1 MIVETWLDAEFE
13 GGRHQRRVDLITA
26 IEEEINMQSYHL
38 TQWVLFF
45 FIYSFIGWVW
55 ECCFVSVRKR
65 RWVNRGFMYGPM
77 LPIYGFGALAV
88 LISTIR
94 VRDSIPLIFLFGMVG
109 ATLLEYVTG
118 AVMERLF
125 NVKYWDYSNQKFN
138 LNGYICLTSSLG
150 WGLFSVLLVKFVH
163 VPIEGAVLKIPTII
177 AEGIAFVLTVAAA
190 VDVTQSF
197 NDAMDLKRILAQL
210 EESKKQIR
218 KIQEKLKVASEE
230 FVEDYRQR
238 AGEFVEDYRRRV
250 EEHVEDYRG
259 RAEEMAEDY
268 KKLAEEHMDSY
279 RQRAEEMV
287 EGYKEEIKVQK
298 KKRREQINSRKEEYL
313 ARVHARREERQ
324 RLLARLSERAELL
337 MKEEFTSKVD
347 ELIGEDKREEY
358 AKIKKNISREMTK
371 MHDRTDRSYIR
382 AARHLKGN
390 PTAVS
395 KRFSEALA
403 ELRKH
408 MDEK

>member
-1 MIVETWLDAEFE
+1 
-13 GGRHQRRVDLITA
+13 
-26 IEEEINMQSYHL
+26 MQSYHL

-163 VPIEGAVLKIPTII
+163 VPIEGAVLKIPTLI
-177 AEGIAFVLTVAAA
+177 AECIAFVLTVAAA

-230 FVEDYRQR
+230 FMEDYRQR

-337 MKEEFTSKVD
+337 MKEEFPSKVD

>member
-1 MIVETWLDAEFE
+1 
-13 GGRHQRRVDLITA
+13 
-26 IEEEINMQSYHL
+26 MQSYHL

-238 AGEFVEDYRRRV
+238 AGEFVEEYRRRV
-250 EEHVEDYRG
+250 EEHVVDYRG

>member
-1 MIVETWLDAEFE
+1 
-13 GGRHQRRVDLITA
+13 
-26 IEEEINMQSYHL
+26 MQSYHL

-55 ECCFVSVRKR
+55 ECRFVSVRKR

>member
-1 MIVETWLDAEFE
+1 
-13 GGRHQRRVDLITA
+13 
-26 IEEEINMQSYHL
+26 MQSYHL
-38 TQWVLFF
+38 TQWVFLF
-45 FIYSFIGWVW
+45 FIYSFIGWVR

>member
-1 MIVETWLDAEFE
+1 
-13 GGRHQRRVDLITA
+13 
-26 IEEEINMQSYHL
+26 MQSYHL

-279 RQRAEEMV
+279 CQRAEEMV

>member
-1 MIVETWLDAEFE
+1 
-13 GGRHQRRVDLITA
+13 
-26 IEEEINMQSYHL
+26 MQSYHL

-259 RAEEMAEDY
+259 GAEEMAEDY

>member
-1 MIVETWLDAEFE
+1 
-13 GGRHQRRVDLITA
+13 
-26 IEEEINMQSYHL
+26 MQSYHL

-324 RLLARLSERAELL
+324 RLLVRLSERAELL

>member
-1 MIVETWLDAEFE
+1 
-13 GGRHQRRVDLITA
+13 
-26 IEEEINMQSYHL
+26 MQSYHL

-298 KKRREQINSRKEEYL
+298 NKRREQINSRKEEYL

>member
-1 MIVETWLDAEFE
+1 
-13 GGRHQRRVDLITA
+13 
-26 IEEEINMQSYHL
+26 MQSYHL

-259 RAEEMAEDY
+259 RAEENGGRLQKTGRRAY
-268 KKLAEEHMDSY
+268 GQLPSA
-279 RQRAEEMV
+279 RRRNGRGIQRRDQSS
-287 EGYKEEIKVQK
+287 KEETPRTNQFTQ
-298 KKRREQINSRKEEYL
+298 RRISGACSCK
-313 ARVHARREERQ
+313 ARRETASSCKIVGEGG
-324 RLLARLSERAELL
+324 
-337 MKEEFTSKVD
+337 TVD
-347 ELIGEDKREEY
+347 EGRIY
-358 AKIKKNISREMTK
+358 IK
-371 MHDRTDRSYIR
+371 
-382 AARHLKGN
+382 G
-390 PTAVS
+390 
-395 KRFSEALA
+395 
-403 ELRKH
+403 
-408 MDEK
+408 

>member
-1 MIVETWLDAEFE
+1 
-13 GGRHQRRVDLITA
+13 
-26 IEEEINMQSYHL
+26 MQSYHL

-125 NVKYWDYSNQKFN
+125 NVKYWDYSNQKYN

>member
-1 MIVETWLDAEFE
+1 
-13 GGRHQRRVDLITA
+13 
-26 IEEEINMQSYHL
+26 MQSYHL

-45 FIYSFIGWVW
+45 FIYSFIGWGW

>member
-1 MIVETWLDAEFE
+1 MGIVLFHLQFYRLGMGMLLCFCAETPLGKPRIYVRADAADLWIRSACGLDQYDQS
-13 GGRHQRRVDLITA
+13 QRQYSVDLFIRHGWSNAVGIRYRGGYGETFQC
-26 IEEEINMQSYHL
+26 EILGLQQSE
-38 TQWVLFF
+38 
-45 FIYSFIGWVW
+45 I
-55 ECCFVSVRKR
+55 
-65 RWVNRGFMYGPM
+65 
-77 LPIYGFGALAV
+77 
-88 LISTIR
+88 
-94 VRDSIPLIFLFGMVG
+94 
-109 ATLLEYVTG
+109 
-118 AVMERLF
+118 
-125 NVKYWDYSNQKFN
+125 
-138 LNGYICLTSSLG
+138 
-150 WGLFSVLLVKFVH
+150 KFVH

-218 KIQEKLKVASEE
+218 KIQEKLKVASEEFVEDYRQRAGE

>member
-1 MIVETWLDAEFE
+1 
-13 GGRHQRRVDLITA
+13 
-26 IEEEINMQSYHL
+26 MQSYHL

-238 AGEFVEDYRRRV
+238 AGEFVEDYR
-250 EEHVEDYRG
+250 
-259 RAEEMAEDY
+259 
-268 KKLAEEHMDSY
+268 
-279 RQRAEEMV
+279 QRAEEMV

>member
-1 MIVETWLDAEFE
+1 
-13 GGRHQRRVDLITA
+13 
-26 IEEEINMQSYHL
+26 MQSYHL

-118 AVMERLF
+118 TVMERLF

-279 RQRAEEMV
+279 HQRAEEMV

>member
-1 MIVETWLDAEFE
+1 
-13 GGRHQRRVDLITA
+13 
-26 IEEEINMQSYHL
+26 MQSYHL

-197 NDAMDLKRILAQL
+197 NDAMDLKRILVQL

>member
-1 MIVETWLDAEFE
+1 MGIVLFHLQFYRLGMGMLFCFCAETPLGKPRIYVRADAADLWIRSACGLDQYDQ
-13 GGRHQRRVDLITA
+13 GQRQHSVDL
-26 IEEEINMQSYHL
+26 
-38 TQWVLFF
+38 
-45 FIYSFIGWVW
+45 FI
-55 ECCFVSVRKR
+55 RH
-65 RWVNRGFMYGPM
+65 
-77 LPIYGFGALAV
+77 
-88 LISTIR
+88 
-94 VRDSIPLIFLFGMVG
+94 VG

-150 WGLFSVLLVKFVH
+150 WGLFSVLLVKLVH
-163 VPIEGAVLKIPTII
+163 VPIEEAVLKIPTLL
-177 AEGIAFVLTVAAA
+177 AEVIAFALTAVAA

-337 MKEEFTSKVD
+337 MKEEFPSKVD

-395 KRFSEALA
+395 KRFSEALD

-408 MDEK
+408 MDER

>member
-1 MIVETWLDAEFE
+1 
-13 GGRHQRRVDLITA
+13 
-26 IEEEINMQSYHL
+26 MQSYHL

-65 RWVNRGFMYGPM
+65 HWVNRGFMYGPM

>member
-1 MIVETWLDAEFE
+1 
-13 GGRHQRRVDLITA
+13 
-26 IEEEINMQSYHL
+26 MQSYHL

-358 AKIKKNISREMTK
+358 AKIKKNISRAMTK

>member
-1 MIVETWLDAEFE
+1 
-13 GGRHQRRVDLITA
+13 
-26 IEEEINMQSYHL
+26 MQSYHL

-238 AGEFVEDYRRRV
+238 AGEFVEDYRQRAGEFVEDYRRRV
-250 EEHVEDYRG
+250 EEQ
-259 RAEEMAEDY
+259 AEDY

>member
-1 MIVETWLDAEFE
+1 
-13 GGRHQRRVDLITA
+13 
-26 IEEEINMQSYHL
+26 MQSYHL
-38 TQWVLFF
+38 TQWILFF

-65 RWVNRGFMYGPM
+65 RWVNRGFLYGPM
-77 LPIYGFGALAV
+77 LPIYGFGALVV

-125 NVKYWDYSNQKFN
+125 NVKYWDYSSQKFN

-150 WGLFSVLLVKFVH
+150 WGLFSVLLVKLVH
-163 VPIEGAVLKIPTII
+163 VPIEEAVLKIPTLL
-177 AEGIAFVLTVAAA
+177 AEVIAFALTAVAA

-259 RAEEMAEDY
+259 RAEEMEEDY

-337 MKEEFTSKVD
+337 MKEEFPSKVD

-395 KRFSEALA
+395 KRFSEALD

-408 MDEK
+408 MDER

>member
-1 MIVETWLDAEFE
+1 
-13 GGRHQRRVDLITA
+13 
-26 IEEEINMQSYHL
+26 MQSYHL

-138 LNGYICLTSSLG
+138 LNGYLCLTSSLG

>member
-1 MIVETWLDAEFE
+1 
-13 GGRHQRRVDLITA
+13 
-26 IEEEINMQSYHL
+26 MQSYHL

-190 VDVTQSF
+190 VGVTQSF

>member
-1 MIVETWLDAEFE
+1 
-13 GGRHQRRVDLITA
+13 
-26 IEEEINMQSYHL
+26 MQSYHL

-177 AEGIAFVLTVAAA
+177 AEGIAFVLTVATA

>member
-1 MIVETWLDAEFE
+1 
-13 GGRHQRRVDLITA
+13 
-26 IEEEINMQSYHL
+26 MQSYHL

-190 VDVTQSF
+190 VDVAQSF

>member
-1 MIVETWLDAEFE
+1 
-13 GGRHQRRVDLITA
+13 
-26 IEEEINMQSYHL
+26 MQSYHL

-88 LISTIR
+88 LSSTIR

-190 VDVTQSF
+190 VGVTQSF

>member
-1 MIVETWLDAEFE
+1 
-13 GGRHQRRVDLITA
+13 
-26 IEEEINMQSYHL
+26 MQSYHL

-268 KKLAEEHMDSY
+268 KKLAEEQMDSY

-371 MHDRTDRSYIR
+371 MHDRTDRSYIC

>member
-1 MIVETWLDAEFE
+1 
-13 GGRHQRRVDLITA
+13 
-26 IEEEINMQSYHL
+26 MQSYHL

-125 NVKYWDYSNQKFN
+125 NVKYWDYSNQKFT

-230 FVEDYRQR
+230 FVEDYRPR

>member
-1 MIVETWLDAEFE
+1 
-13 GGRHQRRVDLITA
+13 
-26 IEEEINMQSYHL
+26 MQSYHL

-55 ECCFVSVRKR
+55 ECCFVSVRKH

-88 LISTIR
+88 LVSTIK
-94 VRDSIPLIFLFGMVG
+94 VRDSIPLIFLFGMTG

-150 WGLFSVLLVKFVH
+150 WGLFSVLLVKFIH
-163 VPIEGAVLKIPTII
+163 VPIEEAVLKIPMLITEI
-177 AEGIAFVLTVAAA
+177 IAFVLTAVAA

-238 AGEFVEDYRRRV
+238 AGEFAEDYRRRV
-250 EEHVEDYRG
+250 EERMEDYRG

-268 KKLAEEHMDSY
+268 RRLAEEHMDSY

-287 EGYKEEIKVQK
+287 EEYKEEIKVREK
-298 KKRREQINSRKEEYL
+298 KYRERMHSRKEAYL
-313 ARVHARREERQ
+313 ERVHARREERR
-324 RLLARLSERAELL
+324 RLLAKLSDRAELL
-337 MKEEFTSKVD
+337 MKEEFSSKVD

-358 AKIKKNISREMTK
+358 EQIKKNISREMTK
-371 MHDRTDRSYIR
+371 MHDRTDRSYLR

>member
-1 MIVETWLDAEFE
+1 
-13 GGRHQRRVDLITA
+13 
-26 IEEEINMQSYHL
+26 MQSYHL

-138 LNGYICLTSSLG
+138 LNGYIFVTSSLG

>member
-1 MIVETWLDAEFE
+1 
-13 GGRHQRRVDLITA
+13 
-26 IEEEINMQSYHL
+26 MQSYHL

-287 EGYKEEIKVQK
+287 EGYKEEIKVQR

>member
-1 MIVETWLDAEFE
+1 
-13 GGRHQRRVDLITA
+13 
-26 IEEEINMQSYHL
+26 MQSYHL

-197 NDAMDLKRILAQL
+197 NDAMDLKQILAQL

-347 ELIGEDKREEY
+347 ELIDEDKREEY

>member
-1 MIVETWLDAEFE
+1 
-13 GGRHQRRVDLITA
+13 
-26 IEEEINMQSYHL
+26 MQSYHL

-118 AVMERLF
+118 AVMERLV

>member
-1 MIVETWLDAEFE
+1 
-13 GGRHQRRVDLITA
+13 
-26 IEEEINMQSYHL
+26 MQSYHL
-38 TQWVLFF
+38 TQWVLIF

>member
-1 MIVETWLDAEFE
+1 
-13 GGRHQRRVDLITA
+13 
-26 IEEEINMQSYHL
+26 MQSYHL

-268 KKLAEEHMDSY
+268 KKLTDEHMDSY

>member
-1 MIVETWLDAEFE
+1 
-13 GGRHQRRVDLITA
+13 
-26 IEEEINMQSYHL
+26 MQSYHL

-138 LNGYICLTSSLG
+138 LNGYICLTSSLR

>member
-1 MIVETWLDAEFE
+1 
-13 GGRHQRRVDLITA
+13 
-26 IEEEINMQSYHL
+26 MQSYHL

-238 AGEFVEDYRRRV
+238 AGEFVEDYRQRAG
-250 EEHVEDYRG
+250 EFVEDYR
-259 RAEEMAEDY
+259 RRVEEMAEDY

>member
-1 MIVETWLDAEFE
+1 
-13 GGRHQRRVDLITA
+13 
-26 IEEEINMQSYHL
+26 MQSYHL

-118 AVMERLF
+118 AAMERLF

-408 MDEK
+408 MDEI

>member
-1 MIVETWLDAEFE
+1 
-13 GGRHQRRVDLITA
+13 
-26 IEEEINMQSYHL
+26 MQSYHL

-125 NVKYWDYSNQKFN
+125 YVKYWDYSNQKFN